1 MFEPKT
7 EVIMVGHILEKGI
20 ILELYE
26 LIKDIDVDVKNFEI
40 SFTDLKEGMEK
51 KKPSMMRFYLGFS

>member
-1 MFEPKT
+1 LFEPKT